1 MLAGLIVTN
10 PRLVR
15 KLNRI
20 FETWLLRIRGDLK
33 IMENVYIKEDNANAL
48 Y

>member
-10 PRLVR
+10 PQPVR

-20 FETWLLRIRGDLK
+20 FETLLLRIEGDLK
-33 IMENVYIKEDNANAL
+33 IMENVYIKEHMR
-48 Y
+48 